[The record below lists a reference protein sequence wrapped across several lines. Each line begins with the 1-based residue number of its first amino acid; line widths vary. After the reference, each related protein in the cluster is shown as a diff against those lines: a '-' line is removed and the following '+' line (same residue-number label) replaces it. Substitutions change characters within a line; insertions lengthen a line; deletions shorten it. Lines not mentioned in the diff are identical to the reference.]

1 MDENYIKNLVEVIQT
16 EKTKLFNDLKND
28 TELVHTN
35 TITQKLT
42 ALDTIH
48 KGVLKLRNIIIKE
61 KCLFKS

>member
-48 KGVLKLRNIIIKE
+48 KGALKLRNVIIKE
-61 KCLFKS
+61 KMSFKL